1 MKRNKNWKN
10 SDFKDYDY
18 LPFEKENKYYKNHYK
33 IGTITKLNNYDNR
46 NNKKYQ
52 KEKYFN
58 DFYYSSKYNEKE
70 NQESFYP
77 KNYADGKKRYSNEY
91 NNNEQNNFSY
101 IKKNDF
107 FNYAKPKIN
116 KNFEKNEVEIEKNE
130 KNDETIYINYYQN
143 MDNEEEKNNDV
154 EIEKTKKIGIKS
166 IPHPKKKKN
175 KRNSYISG
183 KKLENQQKK
192 EDEKYI
198 KKERKISISSNQ
210 NNFDGSR
217 VSVSTLNTSS
227 SSYKEK
233 DVSNEEKAIINI
245 NEKEINHINEK
256 NENNE
261 IYNINNNN
269 NNLLKN
275 KFDENVETE
284 KYQYINKYLENT
296 EILKVNLKI
305 SEKETVI
312 FKLRRFDDL
321 FLTIKLFCEINSI
334 DEKFIKPFIIKSLST
349 LNLIYQVY
357 NSQISNENISIL
369 KRVKILDEIQK

>member
-18 LPFEKENKYYKNHYK
+18 LPFDKENKYYKNHYT
-33 IGTITKLNNYDNR
+33 IGTVTKLNNYDNR

-58 DFYYSSKYNEKE
+58 DFYYSSKYTENE

-77 KNYADGKKRYSNEY
+77 KNYADSKKRYSNGY

-101 IKKNDF
+101 IKKNDY
-107 FNYAKPKIN
+107 FNYEKPKIN
-116 KNFEKNEVEIEKNE
+116 KNFEKNEVEIEKTQ
-130 KNDETIYINYYQN
+130 KNDEAIYLNYYQN

-154 EIEKTKKIGIKS
+154 EIEKSKKIGIKN
-166 IPHPKKKKN
+166 IPHPKIKKN

-183 KKLENQQKK
+183 KKLIENKQKK
-192 EDEKYI
+192 EEEKNI
-198 KKERKISISSNQ
+198 KKERKISISSSNQ

-217 VSVSTLNTSS
+217 ISISTLNTSS
-227 SSYKEK
+227 SSVKEK

-245 NEKEINHINEK
+245 NEKDTNLINEK
-256 NENNE
+256 NE
-261 IYNINNNN
+261 IYNTNNNN
-269 NNLLKN
+269 HLLKN
-275 KFDENVETE
+275 KLDENIETE

-296 EILKVNLKI
+296 EILKVNVKI

-334 DEKFIKPFIIKSLST
+334 DEKLIKPFIIKSLST

-357 NSQISNENISIL
+357 NSQVSNENISIL